1 MIFCTF
7 VWTVTVKLKV
17 AFFKLLVLSAAWF
30 TPCGHALSCHI
41 IPPLNANR
49 TITVSVTAIGRPS
62 LDYCCICVALLLL
75 SKGGVAQ
82 QPNHKTNKMFL
93 KKPRKLQLKK
103 VELWDIMNHF
113 LESWWQQLEE
123 IVSGQPLCLF
133 PCDSDSSASRWHTS
147 RRCLRLG
154 FYQGQLLSWD
164 QQNQHR
170 NSLLTSR
177 LPHTFMQLVR
187 PPVYF
192 YWHMLID
199 FNGAQCPLAL
209 TGQPGTGQ
217 ITQYQVG

>member
-1 MIFCTF
+1 MSWFCAAISPKQTCSLQ
-7 VWTVTVKLKV
+7 VW
-17 AFFKLLVLSAAWF
+17 
-30 TPCGHALSCHI
+30 
-41 IPPLNANR
+41 ANR

-75 SKGGVAQ
+75 SKGSVAQ
-82 QPNHKTNKMFL
+82 QPNHKTSKMFSKNQNYNL
-93 KKPRKLQLKK
+93 RKLS
-103 VELWDIMNHF
+103 F
-113 LESWWQQLEE
+113 E
-123 IVSGQPLCLF
+123 ILCITFWSHGDKNSKRSSRVNLCLF

-164 QQNQHR
+164 QQSQHR
-170 NSLLTSR
+170 NSLLTSKVQ
-177 LPHTFMQLVR
+177 HTSMQLVR
-187 PPVYF
+187 PPVYL